1 MSHRTVGIVG
11 AGNVGMAGAF
21 AMFVKRICGEIV
33 LVDLD
38 KQRAAGE
45 ALDLMHGQGL
55 VGRIQVRAGDYADLA
70 HCRVV
75 VVTAGVAQKPG
86 ESRTDLLN
94 RNAMVFRSIAGNLDR
109 YAPDAVVIV
118 ASNPVDIL
126 TYVLQE
132 LSDRPHAK
140 VIGTGTMLDTSRLR
154 TSLGEYYG
162 VNPQSVHGYIL
173 AEHGDSEF
181 PAWSTV
187 TIGGRPLVGNDIFG
201 RPFDRAALDRLF
213 TGVRDAAYKIIDGK
227 GYTNW
232 AIGLVI
238 AELVSTILDDQKSVQ
253 PVSVRLHGQYGL
265 EDVCVSIPARV
276 GAHGIEDLVQLELT
290 EEERAALLRSARA
303 MQEHIAGVNLAPQWP
318 PRAGVATA
326 V

>member
-1 MSHRTVGIVG
+1 MNKRVVGIVG

-21 AMFVKRICGEIV
+21 AMFVKRICSEIV
-33 LVDLD
+33 LVDVD
-38 KQRAAGE
+38 KGRARGE

-55 VGRIQVRAGDYADLA
+55 AGRIRVRAGNFSDLA
-70 HCRVV
+70 PCHVV

-94 RNAMVFRSIAGNLDR
+94 RNALIFRSIAGNLDR
-109 YAPDAVVIV
+109 YAPDAVVVV

-132 LSDRPHAK
+132 LSDRPNAK
-140 VIGTGTMLDTSRLR
+140 IIGTGTMLDTSRLR

-173 AEHGDSEF
+173 AEHGDSEV

-187 TIGGRPLVGNDIFG
+187 TIGGRPLVGNEVLG
-201 RPFDRAALDRLF
+201 RPFDQAALDDLF
-213 TGVRDAAYKIIDGK
+213 VEVRDAAYAIIDGK

-238 AELVSTILDDQKSVQ
+238 AELVSTILDDQKSIQ

-265 EDVCVSIPARV
+265 DDVCVSIPARV
-276 GAHGIEDLVQLELT
+276 GIDGVEDLIRLELT
-290 EEERAALLRSARA
+290 NRERAALKRSARV
-303 MQEHIAGVNLAPQWP
+303 MKEHIAGVNLSAEWPHRTAP
-318 PRAGVATA
+318 AAAT
-326 V
+326 